1 MNVAEFKSIHHFT
14 FNIFSIHIQ
23 FRFLFTLF
31 FCIIFTFCSVDKLID
46 ARKSL
51 IKMLI
56 KYEISDFFT
65 LLYAPP

>member
-1 MNVAEFKSIHHFT
+1 MNVPEFKGIHNFT
-14 FNIFSIHIQ
+14 FNIFSHSHTISLCIS
-23 FRFLFTLF
+23 LF
-31 FCIIFTFCSVDKLID
+31 IFCSVDKLID

-56 KYEISDFFT
+56 KYEINDFFT